1 MALLSCNNR
10 LNDHKFF
17 EINNLYVI
25 VICKFDLFDLFDL
38 VNRLHVGVIS
48 INNPTGH

>member
-1 MALLSCNNR
+1 MAFLSCNNR

-25 VICKFDLFDLFDL
+25 VMCKFDLFDL
-38 VNRLHVGVIS
+38 VNRSYGWLI
-48 INNPTGH
+48 